1 MRLEGFRAL
10 CWCLPAFN
18 ITLASLQ
25 HTQPEAQA
33 LTFVRKTIQLGPV
46 QLDGFMLPDG
56 HFRQGLGCT
65 GRAIGRGHQ
74 RVSRIVSALLA
85 GGANP
90 LSRNESRGFLL
101 PAAAGVDPLRCSE
114 SQRFPQATAA
124 GSLDPMIT
132 VMGRPEK
139 LLTLELAQKVWSYEA
154 RYAVRDAENTPN
166 ADPQLILQA
175 AASQEMAWQL
185 IDMLAGVSLERS
197 YQEAFG
203 VQDSRNQEDRL
214 LDFFIDWNIG
224 PYRVLFDREFQIQ
237 FKRVT
242 GYDINSPNKC
252 VKFIIANFFYNRLPA
267 QVYEALMDL
276 NPEGESG
283 YRKHKHHQLL
293 TDKAKLEVALPI
305 ISSLKAFMVQAPSG
319 DVRFVNE
326 AMDKLHPTQRGQR
339 KKTSQARHAQMSWC

>member
-1 MRLEGFRAL
+1 M
-10 CWCLPAFN
+10 
-18 ITLASLQ
+18 ASLQ

-56 HFRQGLGCT
+56 QFRQGFRCT
-65 GRAIGRGHQ
+65 GRAIGRNHQ
-74 RVSRIVSALLA
+74 RVSLIISRLLA
-85 GGANP
+85 AGAKP
-90 LSRNESRGFLL
+90 LPCN
-101 PAAAGVDPLRCSE
+101 E
-114 SQRFPQATAA
+114 SQRFPQAAA
-124 GSLDPMIT
+124 ASSHEPVIT
-132 VMGRPEK
+132 VLGRPEK

-154 RYAVRDAENTPN
+154 RYAVRDAEKIPN

-175 AASQEMAWQL
+175 AASQEMAWQI
-185 IDMLAGVSLERS
+185 IDMLAGTSLERS

-203 VQDSRNQEDRL
+203 VQDSRSQEDRL

-224 PYRVLFDREFQIQ
+224 RYRVLFDREFQIQ

-242 GYDINSPNKC
+242 GHDINSPSKH

-267 QVYEALMDL
+267 QVYEAIMEL
-276 NPEGESG
+276 NPVEAGG
-283 YRKHKHHQLL
+283 HRKHKHHQLL
-293 TDKAKLEVALPI
+293 SDDAKLQVALPI

>member
-1 MRLEGFRAL
+1 M
-10 CWCLPAFN
+10 
-18 ITLASLQ
+18 ASLQ

-56 HFRQGLGCT
+56 HFRQGMRST
-65 GRAIGRGHQ
+65 GRAIYRNHQ
-74 RVSRIVSALLA
+74 RVSKIISQLRGAGAKALQGSGSHAVSAPK
-85 GGANP
+85 GASSFEP
-90 LSRNESRGFLL
+90 
-101 PAAAGVDPLRCSE
+101 V
-114 SQRFPQATAA
+114 
-124 GSLDPMIT
+124 IK
-132 VMGRPEK
+132 VVGRPES
-139 LLTLELAQKVWSYEA
+139 LLSLPFAQKVWSYEA
-154 RYAVRDAENTPN
+154 RHGDG
-166 ADPQLILQA
+166 
-175 AASQEMAWQL
+175 ASQEMAWQL

-203 VQDSRNQEDRL
+203 VQDSRSQEDRL

-224 PYRVLFDREFQIQ
+224 RYRVLFDREFQIQ

-242 GYDINSPNKC
+242 GHDINSPSKH

-267 QVYEALMDL
+267 QVYEAIMEL
-276 NPEGESG
+276 NPVEAGG
-283 YRKHKHHQLL
+283 HRKHKHHQLL
-293 TDKAKLEVALPI
+293 SDDAKLQVALPI